1 MIIFFFSYSGVML
14 RGSGIWKAYDCLV
27 FFFPIVELCCVDL
40 ESSGICENPSR
51 MMPMIKWNLMF
62 PSAKM
67 ETVMTGAVR
76 LKKKNLSV
84 ERVLV
89 RQLTEN
95 QKV

>member
-1 MIIFFFSYSGVML
+1 MIIFFFPTAES
-14 RGSGIWKAYDCLV
+14 
-27 FFFPIVELCCVDL
+27 CCADL

-51 MMPMIKWNLMF
+51 MMPMIKWSLMF
-62 PSAKM
+62 PLAKM

-76 LKKKNLSV
+76 LQKKKKKKNLSI
-84 ERVLV
+84 ERVMV

>member
-1 MIIFFFSYSGVML
+1 M
-14 RGSGIWKAYDCLV
+14 
-27 FFFPIVELCCVDL
+27 DL

-51 MMPMIKWNLMF
+51 MMLMIKWNLMF

-76 LKKKNLSV
+76 LQKKNLSV

-89 RQLTEN
+89 SN
-95 QKV
+95 

>member
-1 MIIFFFSYSGVML
+1 ML
-14 RGSGIWKAYDCLV
+14 RESGIWKAYDCLV

>member
-1 MIIFFFSYSGVML
+1 MIIFFFP
-14 RGSGIWKAYDCLV
+14 LV
-27 FFFPIVELCCVDL
+27 ESCCVDL

-51 MMPMIKWNLMF
+51 MMPMIKWSLMF

-76 LKKKNLSV
+76 RKIKNLSV
-84 ERVLV
+84 ERVLA
-89 RQLTEN
+89 RQLTKN

>member
-1 MIIFFFSYSGVML
+1 MII
-14 RGSGIWKAYDCLV
+14 
-27 FFFPIVELCCVDL
+27 FFFPIVESCCVDL

-51 MMPMIKWNLMF
+51 MMLMIKWNLMF

-76 LKKKNLSV
+76 LQKKKNLSV

-95 QKV
+95 QKLFHLVIETISGI

>member
-1 MIIFFFSYSGVML
+1 M
-14 RGSGIWKAYDCLV
+14 
-27 FFFPIVELCCVDL
+27 DL

-51 MMPMIKWNLMF
+51 MMLMIKWNLMF

-76 LKKKNLSV
+76 LKIKNLSV
-84 ERVLV
+84 ERVLA
-89 RQLTEN
+89 RQLTKN